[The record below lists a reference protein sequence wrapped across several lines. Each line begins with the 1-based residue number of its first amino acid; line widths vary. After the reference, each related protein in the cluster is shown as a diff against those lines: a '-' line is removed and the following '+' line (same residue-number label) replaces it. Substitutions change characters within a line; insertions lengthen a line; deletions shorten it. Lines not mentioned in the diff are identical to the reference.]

1 VFFLLTLL
9 FISTTR
15 ISLYFLRSL
24 SNPSIRCR
32 FDPQFHPNPKNQK
45 SFFLILFWEIIMDEA
60 GESGD
65 PMDQFHR
72 NEAISAVADDGFLA
86 EEDDDYE
93 DLYNDVNV
101 GEGFLQSLRKNED
114 SGVRNDVGDDK
125 KVQSGSVVQDPS
137 GVSMIPGVGG
147 DGATGTVVGGD
158 ESRVSGFQNQGF
170 RGSNSGVGSGIGGGG
185 GIRVELGQA
194 SGKISEIE
202 DQRGN
207 DGVGVQQGI
216 GLQQQQQQ
224 QQQQQ
229 HGGVVGNEGLV
240 RQVQQGV
247 GVVGGGNL
255 NRVGGN
261 GAGNNVIAINSG
273 NPGGGEGVGGV
284 GGGGGGSTVLFVGDL
299 HWWTTDA
306 ELEAELCKYGQVK
319 EVRFFD
325 EKASGKSKGYCQVE
339 FYEAY
344 AATSCKEGMN
354 GHLFNGRPCVV
365 AFASP
370 FTVKKMG
377 EAQNNRNQQVN
388 QTAGGG
394 VNQGRRG
401 PADVGAKPG
410 GSNIATG
417 GNYQGGDGNNNRG
430 FGRGNWGRGNNPGMG
445 NRGPVNPMRNRGG
458 GMGGRGIM
466 GNGGNGFGQG
476 MGAAPPMMHPQSMM
490 NQGFDPAFGGPM
502 GRMGNFGGYPGGPAP
517 PFSGILPSFPGVG
530 GVGLPGVA
538 PHVNPAFFGRGMPV
552 NGMGMMP
559 TSGMDGP
566 NMGMWP
572 DPNMGGW
579 GGEEPGGGRAGE
591 SSYGE
596 EAASEHQYGEVSHDR
611 PGWQNNMREKDRGS
625 ERDWSGS
632 SERRYRDDRDQGYE
646 RDAPREKDA
655 GHDPEWPERKHRDD
669 REVVRERSRDRGRE
683 KSRDRERERGDR
695 DRERER
701 YREDRGDRYADHHR
715 YRDRE
720 PEHEEEW
727 ERGRSSRTHS
737 KSRLSQDEEHH
748 SRSKDADYGKRRRLT
763 SE

>member
-1 VFFLLTLL
+1 
-9 FISTTR
+9 
-15 ISLYFLRSL
+15 
-24 SNPSIRCR
+24 
-32 FDPQFHPNPKNQK
+32 
-45 SFFLILFWEIIMDEA
+45 MDEA

-101 GEGFLQSLRKNED
+101 GEGFLQSLRKNDD
-114 SGVRNDVGDDK
+114 SGVRNDGGEEK
-125 KVQSGSVVQDPS
+125 KVQSGSVVKDPS
-137 GVSMIPGVGG
+137 GVAVAGVGG
-147 DGATGTVVGGD
+147 GDGSLGAVAGGD
-158 ESRVSGFQNQGF
+158 ESRVSGRVDGFQNQGF
-170 RGSNSGVGSGIGGGG
+170 RGGNSGVGSGSGIGGGG
-185 GIRVELGQA
+185 GGMRVELGQA
-194 SGKISEIE
+194 SGKLSEIE
-202 DQRGN
+202 EQRGI
-207 DGVGVQQGI
+207 DGVGGQGVVQ
-216 GLQQQQQQ
+216 LQQQ

-229 HGGVVGNEGLV
+229 HGGVVGNDGLV
-240 RQVQQGV
+240 RQVQGV
-247 GVVGGGNL
+247 GVGGGVVGGVNL

-261 GAGNNVIAINSG
+261 GAGNNVIAINSVNTG
-273 NPGGGEGVGGV
+273 GGGEGGGV
-284 GGGGGGSTVLFVGDL
+284 VGGGGGGGSTVLFVGDL

-344 AATSCKEGMN
+344 AATACKEGMN
-354 GHLFNGRPCVV
+354 GFLFNGRPCVV

-388 QTAGGG
+388 QAAGGG
-394 VNQGRRG
+394 VNPGRRG

-417 GNYQGGDGNNNRG
+417 GNYQGGDGNNNNNNRG
-430 FGRGNWGRGNNPGMG
+430 YGRGNWGRGNNPGMG

-476 MGAAPPMMHPQSMM
+476 IGGAPPMMHPQSMM

-502 GRMGNFGGYPGGPAP
+502 GRMGAFGGYPGGPAP
-517 PFSGILPSFPGVG
+517 PFSGMMPSFPGVG

-559 TSGMDGP
+559 SSGMDGP

-596 EAASEHQYGEVSHDR
+596 EAASEHQYGGEVSHDR
-611 PGWQNNMREKDRGS
+611 PGWQNTTREKDRGS

-632 SERRYRDDRDQGYE
+632 SERRYRDDRDPGYE
-646 RDAPREKDA
+646 RDAPREKEV
-655 GHDPEWPERKHRDD
+655 GHDPEWPERKHRED
-669 REVVRERSRDRGRE
+669 REVVVRERSRDRDRE
-683 KSRDRERERGDR
+683 KSRDRDRERERGDR
-695 DRERER
+695 DRERDR
-701 YREDRGDRYADHHR
+701 YREDRDRYADHHR

-720 PEHEEEW
+720 PEHEDEW